1 MIQRGFPNTRKL
13 RVSRAADPSTDLQAL
28 EHPVPFLRSAFN
40 AMAPANRL
48 PAELVIRILTS
59 GAWGGWKE
67 LVALTQICQYWR
79 NVALGTPE
87 LWADAVRCT
96 TNIDQ
101 PIPCAL
107 ALQVLLFRSGSRPL
121 SLGFMPHIMNNGA
134 LSDLGASLSRI
145 THLSLYLPVFIPDAV
160 AEFETIGS
168 CMHNLESLDLTF
180 PTLEDHKH
188 FASIDLPSWDDS
200 NVPHLYTLTS
210 SGRLFTQNIA
220 VSSLKALILYH
231 APRSHNTF
239 LAALRRCAPA
249 LESLTLYD
257 WLHPERHEASA
268 IADVVHLCSLR
279 RLEVALPTGP
289 HISSDR
295 PTLNPLFAA
304 LSFPANV
311 AIDLDWGHNPGNTRE
326 LLPDTLI
333 GLRAAPFFDAVR
345 LHLFGQRATVCM
357 HGYVG
362 GAEQLRIQE
371 LPALNSD
378 NRGRNFSEFLHEHS
392 AYPAVTHL
400 AIDFEADT
408 QDSDVAELAPGH
420 DWQNYIRSFPNL
432 RRLDLLGRSFGD
444 LKLEMVE
451 SFLGAPSSKSRASE
465 VTEGQKT
472 LVYTC
477 EVSRENAKRTEER
490 WGAIRAQLDELEALL
505 KTHIAQG
512 GPRLQ
517 RLELCVMVTDPRTSH
532 PPAQVH
538 SNTGFVARTNSP
550 VLTEHLR
557 SQYEKRFRD
566 PDPELRVV
574 DEVVF
579 MRDA

>member
-1 MIQRGFPNTRKL
+1 MIQQGFANTRKP
-13 RVSRAADPSTDLQAL
+13 RVPRAADPSDDLQAL
-28 EHPVPFLRSAFN
+28 KHPVPFLRSAFN

-96 TNIDQ
+96 TSKDQ
-101 PIPCAL
+101 PITYPQ
-107 ALQVLLFRSGSRPL
+107 ALQALLLRSGSRPL

-145 THLSLYLPVFIPDAV
+145 THLSLYLPVLIPDAV

-168 CMHNLESLDLTF
+168 CMHNLKSLDLTF
-180 PTLEDHKH
+180 LTLDDHKR

-200 NVPHLYTLTS
+200 GFPHLHTLTIP
-210 SGRLFTQNIA
+210 GRLFTQNIA

-231 APRSHNTF
+231 APHSHDTF
-239 LAALRRCAPA
+239 LAALRRCAPT

-257 WLHPERHEASA
+257 WLHPERHETTA
-268 IADVVHLCSLR
+268 IADVVHLCNLR
-279 RLEVALPTGP
+279 RLKVALPTGP
-289 HISSDR
+289 RISSNR
-295 PTLNPLFAA
+295 LTLLFTA

-311 AIDLDWGHNPGNTRE
+311 AIDLDWSDNPGNIRE

-333 GLRAAPFFDAVR
+333 GLQAAPFFDAVR
-345 LHLFGQRATVCM
+345 LRIFGYPVTVCM

-362 GAEQLRIQE
+362 GVEQLRIQE
-371 LPALNSD
+371 LPALSFD
-378 NRGRNFSEFLHEHS
+378 NRGRIFREFLDGHS
-392 AYPAVTHL
+392 NYPAVTHL

-408 QDSDVAELAPGH
+408 RDSDVAELAPGQV
-420 DWQNYIRSFPNL
+420 WQNYIRSFPNL
-432 RRLDLLGRSFGD
+432 RRLDLLGRSVGD
-444 LKLEMVE
+444 IKLEMVK
-451 SFLGAPSSKSRASE
+451 SFLGSPSSRSPASE
-465 VTEGQKT
+465 VMEGQKV
-472 LVYTC
+472 LVYMC
-477 EVSRENAKRTEER
+477 EVSKENARRTEER

-517 RLELCVMVTDPRTSH
+517 RLELCIMVTAPRTSH

-538 SNTGFVARTNSP
+538 SNTGSVARTNSP